1 MGTAGQHVPKAGL
14 TQAPESE
21 AHGEFANVQMS
32 RAAESD
38 SGVALVDL
46 HLYTDS
52 RDA

>member
-1 MGTAGQHVPKAGL
+1 MGTAGQRVPKAGL

-21 AHGEFANVQMS
+21 AREAFANVQMS
-32 RAAESD
+32 RAAECD
-38 SGVALVDL
+38 SGVALVGL